1 MSLNINIYTNYLSDS
16 LIPNIIKRLNDYEM
30 FVEVHPDFSFNNQT
44 GFLPF
49 KFKLTKP
56 HLDILNDKV
65 LKSGFEL
72 DVDNFDF
79 KTEIKNLKP
88 TQSVFAKLI
97 GKTKSEAPLLSSDI
111 ESRLKDC
118 NKVVTFVWGSAD
130 SFELRFAWLTSSI
143 LTELTNGV
151 CFYQADNIWYGKE
164 NIVDKAFQEIINYE
178 NTLTEKD
185 IVFHEF
191 TEW

>member
-1 MSLNINIYTNYLSDS
+1 MSLNINVYTNHLSDS

-30 FVEVHPDFSFNNQT
+30 LVEVHPDFSFNDQT

-56 HLDILNDKV
+56 NLDILNDKV

-72 DVDNFDF
+72 YVDNFNF

-88 TQSVFAKLI
+88 KQSLIAKLI
-97 GKTKSEAPLLSSDI
+97 GRTNSEAPLLSSDI

-118 NKVVTFVWGSAD
+118 NKVVNFAWGSAD

-143 LTELTNGV
+143 LAELSNGV
-151 CFYQADNIWYGKE
+151 CFYPADNIWYDNS
-164 NIVDKAFQEIINYE
+164 NIVDKAYQEIIDYE